1 MAYVAC
7 PKARKAVQVAFLPSM
22 TRRSGE
28 PSLSTI
34 ALYALTR
41 ELTLR
46 DGAGGARFLRVMTR
60 LLAGMSIAGAV
71 LWLATLPACKRA
83 PEEKARSSD
92 NAVREDMKDVARTTE
107 KAAKDIGHAAAG
119 AADKAGQGVSEAG
132 DRIAAGSQDGWITAK
147 VKSELASK
155 GFDPLRVHVDTDGKV
170 VTLSGTVESAT
181 ERAKAVALAGAVK
194 DVARVTDHLFVGPA
208 QR

>member
-1 MAYVAC
+1 M
-7 PKARKAVQVAFLPSM
+7 KR
-22 TRRSGE
+22 
-28 PSLSTI
+28 
-34 ALYALTR
+34 
-41 ELTLR
+41 LR
-46 DGAGGARFLRVMTR
+46 GGISV
-60 LLAGMSIAGAV
+60 AGAV
-71 LWLATLPACKRA
+71 LLLATLPACKRA
-83 PEEKARSSD
+83 PGEKVNSSD
-92 NAVREDMKDVARTTE
+92 NAVREDVKEVARATE
-107 KAAKDIGHAAAG
+107 KTAKDLGHAAAQ
-119 AADKAGQGVSEAG
+119 AADKAGQGIAQAG
-132 DRIAAGSQDGWITAK
+132 NRVGAGSQDAWITAK